1 MISLR
6 ARRVACL
13 IWMMAGRYDL
23 HRVPL
28 AALVTAL
35 LRVPYAHRGARPRQV
50 VVAAAAQSTWST
62 FTLTYLDRSTAAPR
76 LRLHRGPDPCLF
88 TARDFVDCAQ
98 FASAACYT
106 HIGRLEVN
114 AVTAIG
120 GRRPLVRFLHGLQLN
135 SKRKSERRIAREAPG
150 KTRARARHAGRMD
163 ELTDRLIASR
173 YGELAFL
180 RALAVVETNKDT
192 VTTFFQHRATRD
204 ERATTRATTAREE
217 VMRVAASRCVSGMAA
232 AFRTSLESS
241 LSRQAVPR
249 AAASQNHRNLIS
261 EVANTFFHGNSRTT
275 ALREANSAPVPPPVD
290 DPVQTMPPSTVPVP
304 VEFES
309 GGRGGRA
316 DTLDELRALGH
327 VGRMLRNAFFRERI
341 ESVLLSNVENPNVST
356 VTNRLYPNL
365 RGGRGLSPTEG
376 AARARV
382 RTDGGRA
389 AAPVEQPQMAAMAA
403 LHGTPPS
410 LTGNPTLDNLTL
422 VTGASFELLLSIQR
436 MLQQELGAALRHT
449 NLDVP
454 AVTDHA
460 ISGMAAMAAAATPA
474 VMSNATA
481 DGGTSS
487 GSGSGSDFSWLGF
500 VNGSVRPSVRRS
512 PTSRRTFPLGAC
524 VICIEAEVSTVFYKC
539 GHMCACNRCA
549 FTLKQRRAK
558 CPICRAPITDV
569 IQAFIACPPPEVSA
583 AEEVASESVESA

>member
-50 VVAAAAQSTWST
+50 VVAAAAQSIWST

-88 TARDFVDCAQ
+88 TARDCVDCAQ

-150 KTRARARHAGRMD
+150 KTPARARHAGRMD

-192 VTTFFQHRATRD
+192 VATFFQHRATRD

-249 AAASQNHRNLIS
+249 AAASQNHRI
-261 EVANTFFHGNSRTT
+261 
-275 ALREANSAPVPPPVD
+275 
-290 DPVQTMPPSTVPVP
+290 PVP

-389 AAPVEQPQMAAMAA
+389 AAPVEQPQAPVAAVAA

-410 LTGNPTLDNLTL
+410 FIGNPTLDNLTL

-449 NLDVP
+449 SLDVH

-460 ISGMAAMAAAATPA
+460 VSGMAAMAAAATPA
-474 VMSNATA
+474 VMSSAA
-481 DGGTSS
+481 AGGGTSS
-487 GSGSGSDFSWLGF
+487 GSGSDASRLGF
-500 VNGSVRPSVRRS
+500 INGSVCPSVRPS

-524 VICIEAEVSTVFYKC
+524 VICTEAEVSTVFYKC
-539 GHMCACNRCA
+539 GHMCACNLCA

-569 IQAFIACPPPEVSA
+569 IQAFIACPTPEVSA
-583 AEEVASESVESA
+583 AEEVASEALDAA

>member
-1 MISLR
+1 
-6 ARRVACL
+6 
-13 IWMMAGRYDL
+13 
-23 HRVPL
+23 
-28 AALVTAL
+28 
-35 LRVPYAHRGARPRQV
+35 
-50 VVAAAAQSTWST
+50 
-62 FTLTYLDRSTAAPR
+62 
-76 LRLHRGPDPCLF
+76 
-88 TARDFVDCAQ
+88 
-98 FASAACYT
+98 
-106 HIGRLEVN
+106 
-114 AVTAIG
+114 
-120 GRRPLVRFLHGLQLN
+120 
-135 SKRKSERRIAREAPG
+135 
-150 KTRARARHAGRMD
+150 MD

-192 VTTFFQHRATRD
+192 VATFFQHRATRD

-249 AAASQNHRNLIS
+249 AAASQNHRI
-261 EVANTFFHGNSRTT
+261 
-275 ALREANSAPVPPPVD
+275 
-290 DPVQTMPPSTVPVP
+290 PVP

-389 AAPVEQPQMAAMAA
+389 AAPVEQPQAPVAAVAA

-410 LTGNPTLDNLTL
+410 FIGNPTLDNLTL

-539 GHMCACNRCA
+539 GHMCACNLCA

>member
-50 VVAAAAQSTWST
+50 VVAAAAQSIWST

-150 KTRARARHAGRMD
+150 KTPARARARHAGRMD

-192 VTTFFQHRATRD
+192 VATFFQHRATRD

-249 AAASQNHRNLIS
+249 AAASQNHRI
-261 EVANTFFHGNSRTT
+261 
-275 ALREANSAPVPPPVD
+275 
-290 DPVQTMPPSTVPVP
+290 PVP

-389 AAPVEQPQMAAMAA
+389 AAPVEQPQAPVAAVAA

-410 LTGNPTLDNLTL
+410 FIGNPTLDNLTL

-474 VMSNATA
+474 VMSTATA

>member
-50 VVAAAAQSTWST
+50 VVAAAAQSIWST

-150 KTRARARHAGRMD
+150 KTPARARHAGRMD

-192 VTTFFQHRATRD
+192 VATFFQHRATRD

-249 AAASQNHRNLIS
+249 AAASQNHRI
-261 EVANTFFHGNSRTT
+261 
-275 ALREANSAPVPPPVD
+275 
-290 DPVQTMPPSTVPVP
+290 PVP

-389 AAPVEQPQMAAMAA
+389 AAPVEQPQAPVAAVAA
-403 LHGTPPS
+403 LHGNPPS
-410 LTGNPTLDNLTL
+410 FIGNPTLDNLTL
-422 VTGASFELLLSIQR
+422 VTGASFELLLAIQR

>member
-50 VVAAAAQSTWST
+50 VVAAAAQSIWST

-88 TARDFVDCAQ
+88 TARDCVDCAQ

-150 KTRARARHAGRMD
+150 KTPARARHAGRMD

-192 VTTFFQHRATRD
+192 VATFFQHRATRD

-249 AAASQNHRNLIS
+249 AAASQNHRI
-261 EVANTFFHGNSRTT
+261 
-275 ALREANSAPVPPPVD
+275 
-290 DPVQTMPPSTVPVP
+290 PVP

-389 AAPVEQPQMAAMAA
+389 AAPVEQPQAPVAAVAA

-410 LTGNPTLDNLTL
+410 FIGNPTLDNLTL

>member
-1 MISLR
+1 
-6 ARRVACL
+6 
-13 IWMMAGRYDL
+13 
-23 HRVPL
+23 
-28 AALVTAL
+28 
-35 LRVPYAHRGARPRQV
+35 
-50 VVAAAAQSTWST
+50 
-62 FTLTYLDRSTAAPR
+62 
-76 LRLHRGPDPCLF
+76 
-88 TARDFVDCAQ
+88 
-98 FASAACYT
+98 
-106 HIGRLEVN
+106 
-114 AVTAIG
+114 
-120 GRRPLVRFLHGLQLN
+120 
-135 SKRKSERRIAREAPG
+135 
-150 KTRARARHAGRMD
+150 
-163 ELTDRLIASR
+163 
-173 YGELAFL
+173 
-180 RALAVVETNKDT
+180 
-192 VTTFFQHRATRD
+192 
-204 ERATTRATTAREE
+204 
-217 VMRVAASRCVSGMAA
+217 MRVAASRCVSGMAA
-232 AFRTSLESS
+232 AFRTALESS

-249 AAASQNHRNLIS
+249 AAASQTHRN
-261 EVANTFFHGNSRTT
+261 HGNPRTT
-275 ALREANSAPVPPPVD
+275 AGRMSEANSAPVPPPVD
-290 DPVQTMPPSTVPVP
+290 EPVQTMPPPTVPGP

-316 DTLDELRALGH
+316 DTLGEATSNVARSSRPNFVELRALAASGH
-327 VGRMLRNAFFRERI
+327 VGRMLSNAFFRERI

-356 VTNRLYPNL
+356 VMNRLYPHL
-365 RGGRGLSPTEG
+365 RGGRGLSSEG
-376 AARARV
+376 AAPRAR
-382 RTDGGRA
+382 TSLGRA
-389 AAPVEQPQMAAMAA
+389 ASPVEQPQAPQAPPMAAVAA
-403 LHGTPPS
+403 LHGNPPP

>member
-50 VVAAAAQSTWST
+50 VVAAAAQSIWST

-150 KTRARARHAGRMD
+150 KTPARARARHAGRMD

-192 VTTFFQHRATRD
+192 VATFFQHRATRD

-249 AAASQNHRNLIS
+249 AAASQNHRI
-261 EVANTFFHGNSRTT
+261 
-275 ALREANSAPVPPPVD
+275 
-290 DPVQTMPPSTVPVP
+290 PVP

-389 AAPVEQPQMAAMAA
+389 AAPVEQPQAPVAAVAA

-410 LTGNPTLDNLTL
+410 FIGNPTLDNLTL

>member
-50 VVAAAAQSTWST
+50 VVAAAAQSIWST

-150 KTRARARHAGRMD
+150 KTPARARHAGRMD

-192 VTTFFQHRATRD
+192 VATFFQHRATRD

-249 AAASQNHRNLIS
+249 AAASQNHRI
-261 EVANTFFHGNSRTT
+261 
-275 ALREANSAPVPPPVD
+275 
-290 DPVQTMPPSTVPVP
+290 PVP

-389 AAPVEQPQMAAMAA
+389 AAPVEQPQAPVAAVAA

-410 LTGNPTLDNLTL
+410 FIGNPTLDNLTL